1 MRRLLPLAFVLAA
14 VTVAAGCGGTG
25 TTKPVATHQVLLPKS
40 YMFKP
45 SAVTVKAGTSVTWT
59 NHDNFTHT
67 VKFDG
72 QPDHK
77 LSPGESVTIRFP
89 KAGTFHYV
97 CSLHSHD
104 MHGEVVVT

>member
-14 VTVAAGCGGTG
+14 VAVAAGCGGTG
-25 TTKPVATHQVLLPKS
+25 TTEPVATHQVLLPKS
-40 YMFKP
+40 YMFTP
-45 SAVTVKAGTSVTWT
+45 SAVTVKAGTTVTWT

-72 QPDHK
+72 QPDHD
-77 LSPGESVTIRFP
+77 LSPGHSVTIRFP
-89 KAGTFHYV
+89 RAGTFHYV
-97 CSLHSHD
+97 CTLHSHD